1 MKGDGVSIEINA
13 YMRGI
18 IEIKIIFF
26 FKNIKNYLM
35 IIFSFCDKKEK

>member
-18 IEIKIIFF
+18 IEIKIIIIF
-26 FKNIKNYLM
+26 FKY
-35 IIFSFCDKKEK
+35 